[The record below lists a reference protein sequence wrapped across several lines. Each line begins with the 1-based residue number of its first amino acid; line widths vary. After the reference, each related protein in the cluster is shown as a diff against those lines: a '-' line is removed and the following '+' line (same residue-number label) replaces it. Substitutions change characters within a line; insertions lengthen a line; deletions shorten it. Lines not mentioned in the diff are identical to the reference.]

1 MQNNAT
7 MNIGFDAKRAYE
19 NNTGLGHYSRTLIK
33 SMATF
38 YPQDSY
44 YLFAPKITDKFNTV
58 DYKNIIPK
66 APSNLAAS
74 LFKNKWRSKWVL
86 NDLIKNNIDLYH
98 GLSHQIPF
106 GINNTKIK
114 SVVTIHDLIFE
125 RYPEQFNL
133 INVHLFRKKFT
144 YACKNAD
151 KIIAISEQ
159 TKNDI
164 INFYKIPENKI
175 EVCYQSCDDIYR
187 MEVSD
192 EEKLRIKILYNLPDS
207 FFLYV
212 GSIIERKNLLM
223 AVKAIKILKSSI
235 NIPLV
240 VIGNGSGYKQKVK
253 KYIQENKL
261 EKEIIFLSEN
271 SAINTLQSFQSSA
284 DFPAIYQ
291 QATAMIYPSA
301 FEGFGIPVL
310 EALCSKLPVITS
322 NVSCLPEAG
331 GDAAYYVNPT
341 SAEEIA
347 TGMEKI
353 FTDKNFTAIMK
364 VKGTMH
370 SRNFTRKK
378 TTDAVMKLY
387 KSL

>member
-1 MQNNAT
+1 

-19 NNTGLGHYSRTLIK
+19 NSTGLGHYSRTLVK
-33 SMATF
+33 SLATF
-38 YPQDSY
+38 YPTENY
-44 YLFAPKITDKFNTV
+44 YLFAPKITDKFIT
-58 DYKNIIPK
+58 DSYKNIIPIEPTGFITGALK
-66 APSNLAAS
+66 GT
-74 LFKNKWRSKWVL
+74 WRKKWVL
-86 NDLIKNNIDLYH
+86 NDLLKNKIALYH
-98 GLSHQIPF
+98 GLSHQIPID
-106 GINNTKIK
+106 INTTKIK
-114 SVVTIHDLIFE
+114 SIVTIHDLIFE
-125 RYPEQFNL
+125 RYPEQFNK

-187 MEVSD
+187 IEVS
-192 EEKLRIKILYNLPDS
+192 EAEKLRIKKLYNLPDQ

-212 GSIIERKNLLM
+212 GSVIERKNLLTI
-223 AVKAIKILKSSI
+223 VEAIKKLKDTL

-253 KYIQENKL
+253 KYIQENNL
-261 EKEIIFLSEN
+261 EKDVIFLSEN
-271 SAINTLQSFQSSA
+271 TDTNKMKSFQSSA

-291 QATAMIYPSA
+291 QAIAMIYPSV

-341 SAEEIA
+341 SANEIA
-347 TGMEKI
+347 AAMEKI
-353 FTDKNFTAIMK
+353 YTDNDFADKMKLNGIIHAENFTQQ
-364 VKGTMH
+364 
-370 SRNFTRKK
+370 
-378 TTDAVMKLY
+378 TTADAVMKVY
-387 KSL
+387 KSLC